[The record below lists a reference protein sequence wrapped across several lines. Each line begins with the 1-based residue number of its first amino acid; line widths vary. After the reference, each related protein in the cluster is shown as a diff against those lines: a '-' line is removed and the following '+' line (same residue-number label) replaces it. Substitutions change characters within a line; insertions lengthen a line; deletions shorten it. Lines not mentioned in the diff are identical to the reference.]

1 MGKFSFLE
9 QIASNFNERPEA
21 RAFFIGEKWYTYG
34 ELGAAIREIRL
45 MIEEGGVETNH
56 VGVYLSD
63 DLATYASILALWFS
77 GKAFV
82 PVNPLFPSVR
92 NREIMDQLDMKL
104 LLYSGKMDRER
115 LPGECLTIHTGDLS
129 MGAGQNPFP
138 DPITHD
144 RDAYVLFTSGS
155 TGSPKGVRISFENLN
170 AFARDFNNYPGYDF
184 SPDDRFLQMYDL
196 SFDGSIPCYVPPLM
210 AGASVF
216 TVPPSGIKYLEAY
229 RIMMENKLTFI
240 KMPPSTLF
248 YLRPYFDTIALPHV
262 KYCLLGGEALPS
274 SLVAEWSECI
284 PNALIQNVY
293 GPTEV
298 TIISLLYDVN
308 ISGRSGKE
316 LNGIISIGKTLGSCK
331 FQVMAVDGQQVGAGE
346 PGELIL
352 AGEQVSPGYWNNP
365 ELNKQSFLVREV
377 DGERLRF
384 YHTGDMVLVDPEG
397 EVMFLGRDDEQVQVG
412 GYRVE
417 TGELETVARICLDG
431 ASVVA
436 MGVEQE
442 GGGIMI
448 SLAVELEEV
457 NESRLRE
464 KMEKRLPPYMI
475 PGVIVAIPHFPRL
488 VSGKLDRKAIKELLS
503 R

>member
-1 MGKFSFLE
+1 MEQISFLE
-9 QIASNFNERPEA
+9 QIASNFKERPEA
-21 RAFFIGEKWYTYG
+21 RAFVIGEKSYTYA
-34 ELGAAIREIRL
+34 ELGSAIQEIRL
-45 MIEEGGVETNH
+45 MIEEGGAKTNY

-77 GKAFV
+77 GKAFI

-104 LLYSGKMDRER
+104 LLSSEKMERER
-115 LPGECLTIHTGDLS
+115 LPGGCSTIHTGALS
-129 MGAGQNPFP
+129 LDVGQMPEP
-138 DPITHD
+138 DPITSGG
-144 RDAYVLFTSGS
+144 DAYVLFTSGS

-170 AFARDFNNYPGYDF
+170 AFARDFNKYPGYDF
-184 SPDDRFLQMYDL
+184 SPEDRFLQMYDL

-216 TVPPSGIKYLEAY
+216 TVPPSGIKYLDAY
-229 RIMMENKLTFI
+229 RIMMEHKLTFI
-240 KMPPSTLF
+240 KMSPSTLF
-248 YLRPYFDTIALPHV
+248 YLRPYFDTITLPHV

-274 SLVAEWSECI
+274 SLVYEWSGCI

-308 ISGRSGKE
+308 IPGRSGKE
-316 LNGIISIGKTLGSCK
+316 LNGTISIGNTIGSCRM
-331 FQVMAVDGQQVGAGE
+331 QVVAADGQQVAAGE
-346 PGELIL
+346 TGELIL

-365 ELNKQSFLVREV
+365 ELNRQSFLTREV
-377 DGERLRF
+377 DGERIRF
-384 YHTGDMVLVDPEG
+384 YHTGDMVQVDPAG
-397 EVMFLGRDDEQVQVG
+397 DIMFLGRDDAQVQVG

-417 TGELETVARICLDG
+417 TGEVETAARICLDG

-442 GGGIMI
+442 GGGTMI
-448 SLAVELEEV
+448 SLAVELEKV

-464 KMEKRLPPYMI
+464 QMEKRLPPYMI
-475 PGVIVAIPHFPRL
+475 PGIIVAIPHFPRL
-488 VSGKLDRKAIKELLS
+488 VSGKLDRKAIRKLLS
-503 R
+503 